1 MSLSPITVFFI
12 VFVVLI
18 LIRMP
23 MYLCLLGASIT
34 YIILNPQLNMMTA
47 MAKLVKGPESYTLL
61 AVPFFIL
68 AAQIMNQGGVTD
80 RIFGFC
86 KILLGSLPCGLA
98 YVNVVASLIF
108 SGISGSALAD
118 VGGLGQ
124 LEIKAMRDEGYD
136 DDLIIGVTAASSTV
150 GPIIPPSIPFIIYA
164 SMSGVSVGAMF
175 MGGIGPGLLCCAVL
189 CVYIYVI
196 AKKRGYKASRRATL
210 REVWDSFRDAFF
222 ALMFPVIMLGGIWS
236 GIVTPTEAAMV
247 SVLYGLIVTLF
258 VYRDVK
264 ISGIPK
270 LIMDSLG
277 QAGPSMA
284 CVVAAGLFAWVLTYE
299 KIDQVLVN
307 AILSVTTNK
316 YVILLLLNLLLLF
329 LGMFVE
335 VTAAIMITLP
345 VLTPLIA
352 IAGIN
357 PVHMGIVLVFNM
369 MIGLLTPPVGFSLY
383 MLTSVAQRKF
393 EDVVRMILPW
403 LIPLFIVLALI
414 TYVEPFVLGLP
425 RLFGLM

>member
-1 MSLSPITVFFI
+1 MSLSPITIFFI
-12 VFVVLI
+12 VFVILI

-23 MYLCLLGASIT
+23 MFMCLLGASVT
-34 YIILNPQLNMMTA
+34 YIVLNPQLNMLTA
-47 MAKLVKGPESYTLL
+47 MAKLIKGPESYTLL
-61 AVPFFIL
+61 AVPFFIF
-68 AAQIMNQGGVTD
+68 AAQLMNQGGVTD

-86 KILLGSLPCGLA
+86 KILLGHLPCGLA

-175 MGGIGPGLLCCAVL
+175 MGGIGPGLLCCIVL
-189 CVYIYVI
+189 CFYIFMI
-196 AKKRGYKASRRATL
+196 AKKRHYSASRRASL
-210 REVWDSFRDAFF
+210 GEIWKSFRNAFA

-236 GIVTPTEAAMV
+236 GVVTPTEAAMV
-247 SVLYGLIVTLF
+247 AVLYGLF
-258 VYRDVK
+258 VSIFLYKDIQLRDLPK
-264 ISGIPK
+264 IMIE
-270 LIMDSLG
+270 SLG

-299 KIDQVLVN
+299 KIDQVLVS

-316 YVILLLLNLLLLF
+316 YVILLLLNILLLF

-352 IAGIN
+352 IAGID
-357 PVHMGIVLVFNM
+357 PVHMGIILVFNM

-383 MLTSVAQRKF
+383 MLTSVANRKF
-393 EDVVRMILPW
+393 EDVVKMIIPW

-425 RLFGLM
+425 RLCGLM